1 MEKEIHDELN
11 LKMENT
17 IDALDREFKKIRTGR
32 ASTALL
38 DGIKVDCYDTQMP
51 LDQVASLSVP
61 ESRLITIKPWDQ
73 SVIGEI
79 EKAILKSELGL
90 TPMNDGKIIRIPIPP
105 LTEERRKELAKLAK
119 KMAEESKIAARS
131 HRRDAN
137 DLFKELKNDKE
148 ISEDDMYKNQDEV
161 QKMTDDFIK
170 MIDEVTAEKEKE
182 IIEFMKVWMKIG
194 KIESIELSEM
204 KHLKAVSSVFPIA
217 ETLAR
222 SSSGYFL
229 VHESKNIF

>member
-17 IDALDREFKKIRTGR
+17 IEALDREFKKIRTGR

-38 DGIKVDCYDTQMP
+38 DGIKVDCYETQMP

-105 LTEERRKELAKLAK
+105 LTEERRNELAKLAK
-119 KMAEESKIAARS
+119 KMAEESKIAARN

-170 MIDEVTAEKEKE
+170 MIDEVTTEKEKE
-182 IIEFMKVWMKIG
+182 IIEF
-194 KIESIELSEM
+194 
-204 KHLKAVSSVFPIA
+204 
-217 ETLAR
+217 
-222 SSSGYFL
+222 
-229 VHESKNIF
+229 